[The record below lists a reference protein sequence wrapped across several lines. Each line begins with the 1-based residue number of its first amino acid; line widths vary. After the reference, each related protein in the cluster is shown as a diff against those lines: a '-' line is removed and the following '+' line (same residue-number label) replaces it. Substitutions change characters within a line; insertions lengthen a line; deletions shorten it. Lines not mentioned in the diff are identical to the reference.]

1 WTESAAG
8 TDRHRDRHAG
18 ALRRGDRRGPA
29 QDRHRP
35 AADPARPLHRR
46 ADRCAV
52 GTAPSRYGPG
62 AGAELAL
69 AGDAPGA
76 GGPTPAGGAG
86 EGSGRATAGQADPA
100 PGQSLLCPHHPPR
113 LRRLYDYD
121 LDLKPPRGHPFPAQ
135 TLGAV
140 LEGQKRLAAAGPL
153 RIPILVMHSS
163 RTRIGVLFTEQMRRS
178 DTVLDVRAIRQ
189 AALRLGPD
197 VWVEA
202 IDGARHDVFMS
213 DADARVRA
221 IATLDA
227 WLEQV

>member
-1 WTESAAG
+1 
-8 TDRHRDRHAG
+8 
-18 ALRRGDRRGPA
+18 
-29 QDRHRP
+29 
-35 AADPARPLHRR
+35 
-46 ADRCAV
+46 
-52 GTAPSRYGPG
+52 
-62 AGAELAL
+62 
-69 AGDAPGA
+69 
-76 GGPTPAGGAG
+76 GG
-86 EGSGRATAGQADPA
+86 
-100 PGQSLLCPHHPPR
+100 
-113 LRRLYDYD
+113 LYDYD

-163 RTRIGVLFTEQMRRS
+163 RTRIGVLFTEEMRRS

-189 AALRLGPD
+189 AALRPGPDGRGVRQAGLGLGPGG
-197 VWVEA
+197 WVEA

-227 WLEQV
+227 WLEQVSGPALTMKPIGGAPREGGAEAASEEEGQR

>member
-1 WTESAAG
+1 
-8 TDRHRDRHAG
+8 
-18 ALRRGDRRGPA
+18 A

-35 AADPARPLHRR
+35 AGDPALPLHRR

-69 AGDAPGA
+69 AGAAPGA

-86 EGSGRATAGQADPA
+86 EGARRPTAGRAEPA
-100 PGQSLLCPHHPPR
+100 PGRSLLCRQPS
-113 LRRLYDYD
+113 
-121 LDLKPPRGHPFPAQ
+121 PAQ

-140 LEGQKRLAAAGPL
+140 LERQKRPAAAGPL

-178 DTVLDVRAIRQ
+178 DTVLAVRAIRQ

-202 IDGARHDVFMS
+202 IDGARHDV
-213 DADARVRA
+213 
-221 IATLDA
+221 
-227 WLEQV
+227 